1 MATMTM
7 TAAAAAKGK
16 LRGLRAGLYGLAELL
31 ATWSE
36 RIEQR
41 RMLAASGEAMAM
53 DLGVSQ
59 AELAAEAAKP
69 FWRS

>member
-7 TAAAAAKGK
+7 TAAGAAEGK
-16 LRGLRAGLYGLAELL
+16 LRGLRAGFCGLAELL

-41 RMLAASGEAMAM
+41 RMLAAAGEVMAM

-59 AELAAEAAKP
+59 AAEAAKP